1 MPVLTKKI
9 LTYLTSDP
17 TPNEL
22 ARFVTLL
29 DIVSPAPKGSTINYI
44 DDAGTIFEIARFGLA
59 NKDPFID
66 HNSIWSNLEPFKH
79 VRQNKPAIIDPK
91 VVIQQAEEH
100 DLEIVPESWL
110 ESVVIVPVANKQIPI
125 GALALMFDEKL
136 TEIPRIDMD
145 YDSLQA
151 LLVLAFRTPRF
162 QNEILRSSRG
172 LLPEVTDQ
180 ELDIIQLI
188 ARGYS
193 NKQIG
198 QKHQIALPTVKAKI
212 SKLLR
217 QFEAKN
223 RKDLVEKSKRLF

>member
-1 MPVLTKKI
+1 MPVLTKRI

-22 ARFVTLL
+22 ARFFTMVDL
-29 DIVSPAPKGSTINYI
+29 VSPPPRGATINFI
-44 DDAGTIFEIARFGLA
+44 DDSGTIFEIARFGLA

-79 VRQNKPAIIDPK
+79 VRQNELAIIDPK
-91 VVIQQAEEH
+91 MVAQQVSDH
-100 DLEIVPESWL
+100 QLEISPEPWL
-110 ESVVIVPVANKQIPI
+110 ESVLIIPVASKGIPI
-125 GALALMFDEKL
+125 GAIALMFDVKL
-136 TEIPRIDMD
+136 PTLPKLHMD
-145 YDSLQA
+145 YESLQA

-162 QNEILRSSRG
+162 NEEILRSARG
-172 LLPEVTDQ
+172 FLAEVTDL
-180 ELDIIQLI
+180 ELEIIKLI
-188 ARGYS
+188 ARGYT

-223 RKDLVEKSKRLF
+223 RKDLVAKTKRLL